1 MKNKTLNLSSTR
13 KGALVLRREMVIKK
27 GVLEITLIEGTPAY
41 ILIGDA
47 EELFDL
53 KLNSSLKEKAKFCI
67 WERVLV
73 KGYLD
78 ISKNNLTVVSI
89 TPLRWMDSKDVEVE
103 ESDYFENNLSYV
115 GREIYQNKEFKE
127 AV

>member
-1 MKNKTLNLSSTR
+1 MLQR
-13 KGALVLRREMVIKK
+13 KMVAKRGI
-27 GVLEITLIEGTPAY
+27 LEITLIEGSPAY
-41 ILIGDA
+41 ILIGDT

-53 KLNSSLKEKAKFCI
+53 KLNSSLREKAKFCL

-78 ISKNNLTVVSI
+78 TSKGKLTAVSI
-89 TPLRWMDSKDVEVE
+89 TPIRWMGSKDVEAE
-103 ESDYFENNLSYV
+103 DSNYFKSNLAWV
-115 GREIYQNKEFKE
+115 GGEIYQNKELRQ